1 MPVVLTNQKVGKGGG
16 QLSAVVP
23 VFHPSGSRFGPAGA
37 SVWAGRTPSG
47 PAEVRSGLR
56 RATTGD
62 GGPGEGAQERPAAV
76 QLVPRPVRPVRG

>member
-1 MPVVLTNQKVGKGGG
+1 MPVVLTNQKAGKGGG

-23 VFHPSGSRFGPAGA
+23 VFHRSGSRFGPAGA
-37 SVWAGRTPSG
+37 SVWAGRTRSG

-56 RATTGD
+56 RAATGD

-76 QLVPRPVRPVRG
+76 QLVPRPVQPVRG